1 MIIVSIAR
9 EMGSLGDEI
18 GQKVAGMLGGPLL
31 DKAFFEK
38 RCSEFGANPKTLER
52 YDEKKPVFF
61 ASFSADQDLY
71 LHMLKAVLYQEA
83 LRSSC
88 VVLGRG
94 GNFLLKPLPNC
105 LRIKVVAPREL
116 RIARVATH
124 FNCSEEE
131 AAKKVNQSD
140 RDRAVFYHYHF
151 NLDWR
156 NNSEYHAVLNTE
168 CMNVEDAVAVIKIF
182 CDRLITPAAEK
193 AGATILQNR
202 IMAQEIAKKILFEKE
217 LSIQFL
223 EVQCKDGK
231 AILFGVTGS
240 EVLCRQA
247 KEAAQEIEG
256 VKEVENRIQVIREQP
271 FRRM

>member
-9 EMGSLGDEI
+9 EMGSFGDEI
-18 GQKVAGMLGGPLL
+18 GQRVASLLQGPLL
-31 DKAFFEK
+31 DKTFLEK
-38 RCSEFGANPKTLER
+38 RCCEFGADPKTLER
-52 YDEKKPVFF
+52 YDEKKPGFF
-61 ASFSADQDLY
+61 ASFSADQDFY
-71 LHMLKAVLYQEA
+71 LHMLKAVLFQEA
-83 LRSSC
+83 LKSSC
-88 VVLGRG
+88 VILGRG

-105 LRIKVVAPREL
+105 LRIRVIAPRDL
-116 RIARVATH
+116 RIARVAKH
-124 FNCSEEE
+124 FNCSEEK
-131 AAKKVNQSD
+131 AAKMVNQSD
-140 RDRAVFYHYHF
+140 RDRAGFCQYHF

-156 NNSEYHAVLNTE
+156 DDSEYHAVLNTE
-168 CMNVEDAVAVIKIF
+168 FLDIENAAALIKML
-182 CDRLITPAAEK
+182 CDRLITSDAEK
-193 AGATILQNR
+193 AGETMLKNR

-223 EVQCKDGK
+223 EVQCKEGK

-247 KEAAQEIEG
+247 KEAAQEVDD

>member
-1 MIIVSIAR
+1 MIIVCIAR
-9 EMGSLGDEI
+9 EMGSFGDEI

-38 RCSEFGANPKTLER
+38 RCSEFGADAKTLER
-52 YDEKKPVFF
+52 YDEKKPGFF

-71 LHMLKAVLYQEA
+71 LHMLKGVLFQEA
-83 LRSSC
+83 LKSSC

-94 GNFLLKPLPNC
+94 GNYLLKPLPNC

-124 FNCSEEE
+124 FNCTEEE
-131 AAKKVNQSD
+131 ATKKVNQSD
-140 RDRAVFYHYHF
+140 RDRAGFHHYHF

-156 NNSEYHAVLNTE
+156 DAILNTE
-168 CMNVEDAVAVIKIF
+168 CLDVENAAAIIKNL
-182 CDRLITPAAEK
+182 CDRLITPAAEQT
-193 AGATILQNR
+193 GATMLKNR
-202 IMAQEIAKKILFEKE
+202 IIAQEIAKKILFEKE

-223 EVQCKDGK
+223 EVQCKEGK
-231 AILFGVTGS
+231 ATLFGVTGS

-247 KEAAQEIEG
+247 KDAAQEIEG